1 MGMGGNKMRN
11 CIRCERKKFI
21 LSLLGILSTICLMA
35 CGGKDSLDG
44 KWELTRIETAGG
56 TVTEEDDLITS
67 ECYEIDGNTAQFTS
81 YTEGH
86 TKMSFEL
93 DVEKISED
101 NYKFIM
107 KGKNDNKIDFTKG
120 KLEGKYLKCTTCVG
134 EDDVVFMY
142 EKQ

>member
-1 MGMGGNKMRN
+1 MT
-11 CIRCERKKFI
+11 
-21 LSLLGILSTICLMA
+21 L
-35 CGGKDSLDG
+35 
-44 KWELTRIETAGG
+44 AGG